1 MTKFDTRMLTVGQ
14 DMVMNFDES
23 ELGHVV
29 REKSIEKG
37 LYAQLCF
44 LTRSEDGIDYVIDL
58 YPTYADS
65 KNVYL
70 YGKENKMW
78 SQFRIPRDELDKLL
92 AIYSKSSLADVI
104 LDNLIS
110 GSGEFI
116 TRGKNFQCK

>member
-1 MTKFDTRMLTVGQ
+1 MTKFDTRMLTVGK
-14 DMVMNFDES
+14 DMVMNYDES
-23 ELGHVV
+23 ELGQLV

-58 YPTYADS
+58 YPTYSDS

-70 YGKENKMW
+70 QGKENKIW
-78 SQFRIPRDELDKLL
+78 SQFRIPRNELNKLL
-92 AIYSKSSLADVI
+92 TSYSKSSLADRI

-110 GSGEFI
+110 GFGEF
-116 TRGKNFQCK
+116 TTKGKNFQCK